1 MNIQELQKHFVLLGD
16 SIYLGEA
23 LIKTFLIKT
32 PLKMKKIEELV
43 IAIEESDLSEE
54 NKKTLIVELS
64 KQDID
69 LEYFIKLLITLF
81 SLSKEIL
88 DLFN

>member
-1 MNIQELQKHFVLLGD
+1 MKKVE
-16 SIYLGEA
+16 E
-23 LIKTFLIKT
+23 LIK
-32 PLKMKKIEELV
+32 
-43 IAIEESDLSEE
+43 AIEESDLSED
-54 NKKTLIVELS
+54 NKKILIAELS

-69 LEYFIKLLITLF
+69 LEAFIRLLITLF

>member
-1 MNIQELQKHFVLLGD
+1 ME
-16 SIYLGEA
+16 
-23 LIKTFLIKT
+23 
-32 PLKMKKIEELV
+32 KIEEL
-43 IAIEESDLSEE
+43 IKAIEESDLSEE
-54 NKKTLIVELS
+54 NKKILIAELS

-69 LEYFIKLLITLF
+69 LDYFIRLLITLF

>member
-1 MNIQELQKHFVLLGD
+1 
-16 SIYLGEA
+16 
-23 LIKTFLIKT
+23 
-32 PLKMKKIEELV
+32 MKKIEELV